1 MDNRALI
8 PLYLNGDLINNLYTI
23 VIEEFAEI
31 KTESTRKLLTVS
43 TNTPLYELT

>member
-8 PLYLNGDLINNLYTI
+8 PLYLNGDMINNLYTI

-31 KTESTRKLLTVS
+31 KSESTRKLV
-43 TNTPLYELT
+43 NY

>member
-8 PLYLNGDLINNLYTI
+8 PLYFNEDMINNLYTI

-31 KTESTRKLLTVS
+31 KSETH
-43 TNTPLYELT
+43 